1 MKMSLSV
8 VNCRRF
14 HRLLTTDSIMH
25 ICGTRFSHLHIS
37 SKTSQILSN
46 SILDENQVNHLHV
59 ITSKQFYSFVIIM
72 LVYVDIFCVNFGSLY
87 VVKVDV
93 GIELLVDC
101 MCSKRVI
108 PSKI

>member
-1 MKMSLSV
+1 
-8 VNCRRF
+8 
-14 HRLLTTDSIMH
+14 
-25 ICGTRFSHLHIS
+25 
-37 SKTSQILSN
+37 
-46 SILDENQVNHLHV
+46 
-59 ITSKQFYSFVIIM
+59 
-72 LVYVDIFCVNFGSLY
+72 LY